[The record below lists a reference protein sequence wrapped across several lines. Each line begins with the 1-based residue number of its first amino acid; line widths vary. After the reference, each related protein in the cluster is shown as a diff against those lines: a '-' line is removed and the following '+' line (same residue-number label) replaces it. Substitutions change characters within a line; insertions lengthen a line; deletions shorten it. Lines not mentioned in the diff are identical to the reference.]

1 MNFELKDTQFE
12 KLLRLAYLGM
22 WVAEAHDEGQES
34 YFKDIEQL
42 LFEKAAESNLKEY
55 VKHDK
60 GSDKFFPSSA
70 FDKDEIVSKAI
81 DDYEEHCFWDE
92 LIDRLSK
99 ADIIAK
105 YGMDN
110 IQKMSFMERLDKE
123 KEYMVI
129 YEKEFAENGL
139 KNLKVDV
146 ERP

>member
-1 MNFELKDTQFE
+1 MKFDLNDTQFE

-34 YFKDIEQL
+34 YFKEIEQL

-60 GSDKFFPSSA
+60 SSDKYFPSSV
-70 FDKDEIVSKAI
+70 FDKDEVVSKAI
-81 DDYEEHCFWDE
+81 DEYEEHCFWDE
-92 LIDRLSK
+92 LIDRLAK
-99 ADIIAK
+99 VDIIDK
-105 YGMDN
+105 YGMDT

-123 KEYMVI
+123 KEHMKI
-129 YEKEFAENGL
+129 YEKEFSENGL
-139 KNLKVDV
+139 DNLTVDV